1 MIYSCRMRAFGAV
14 GACNHLP
21 CMPTLKQHSRPQH
34 HQQAGSYWGR
44 ESTLRTTQDYS
55 ARLVPVWCSLCG
67 RRVVLSVCV
76 ELHPRACP
84 IASLSLTIPCSLLV
98 TLAGTEFL
106 GLKIDA
112 VDLGVELGKPF
123 SLTLQVW
130 LNADRKRARSA
141 TTAVV

>member
-1 MIYSCRMRAFGAV
+1 
-14 GACNHLP
+14 
-21 CMPTLKQHSRPQH
+21 
-34 HQQAGSYWGR
+34 
-44 ESTLRTTQDYS
+44 
-55 ARLVPVWCSLCG
+55 
-67 RRVVLSVCV
+67 
-76 ELHPRACP
+76 
-84 IASLSLTIPCSLLV
+84 V

-130 LNADRKRARSA
+130 LNAGQKRARSA